1 MDEAIKVEVPSEPPL
16 PYRNPHVGAQDP
28 TQVPNLQM
36 PFYHNNQ
43 SQRTFHPQGPFKE
56 DDSPSMSSLPFHSQ
70 STNLPFPQPAPS
82 YSTAPPSSLLR
93 ELNLFPVHLD
103 DWILLQ
109 RSTFDL
115 FYHDEPFVALQL
127 LIHPGSRKF
136 IERVW
141 GRTKIFGHWE
151 SAGDLEKLCRTIFQV

>member
-1 MDEAIKVEVPSEPPL
+1 MLHKLLAKIYIWFLLETVLSDVRIDVVVFVHIPGADAATMDEAIKVEVPSEPPL

-109 RSTFDL
+109 RSTFDYSGPNPH
-115 FYHDEPFVALQL
+115 F
-127 LIHPGSRKF
+127 
-136 IERVW
+136 
-141 GRTKIFGHWE
+141 
-151 SAGDLEKLCRTIFQV
+151 